1 MMGCGDV
8 ERDAMMGLN
17 EVTGVEVR
25 AGQGE
30 RRAQSVVSVKGP
42 MERWLMPAFA
52 HAFLCVAVAR
62 GLS

>member
-1 MMGCGDV
+1 
-8 ERDAMMGLN
+8 MMGLN